1 MAKVTPQWPKSPPNV
16 AKVAPLY
23 ISAKRKVSKNPHQWI
38 GSNIL
43 SQPSY
48 KSTIKSAADQNKE
61 IMISNRKFGG
71 IFFSLKICM
80 IYIWLNDWY
89 RIKNLTSI
97 KVGTNLNS
105 LCIHFIAINCTYLI
119 DMWMIMAIETRF
131 FCPKSPHFTVSQL
144 TYNFCICQKK
154 EYNFFIVPKVPDTT
168 LRGVTSYHIQLLS
181 HF

>member
-48 KSTIKSAADQNKE
+48 RSTIKSPVDQNKE

-89 RIKNLTSI
+89 RIQNLTSI

-131 FCPKSPHFTVSQL
+131 FFGQSHPAGQSHPV
-144 TYNFCICQKK
+144 
-154 EYNFFIVPKVPDTT
+154 
-168 LRGVTSYHIQLLS
+168 LRYIYIYIYIYIY
-181 HF
+181 F